1 MPFFY
6 SALEVVDEDIA
17 KMIKLFE
24 QKSFKELP
32 PYVSNVEQMKRPYF
46 RGVLLPRLLKLNM
59 DEQISKSKL
68 VTDRV
73 NPKPDL

>member
-1 MPFFY
+1 MPHFY

-59 DEQISKSKL
+59 DEQSKSKL

-73 NPKPDL
+73 NTKPDL

>member
-1 MPFFY
+1 M
-6 SALEVVDEDIA
+6 VDEDIA

>member
-1 MPFFY
+1 M
-6 SALEVVDEDIA
+6 VDEDIA

-24 QKSFKELP
+24 QKSFKELL